1 MNTRATPDTVA
12 AWATG
17 AGLGLIT
24 LMVVWLVTNRV
35 ATHLWDAPIG
45 PIVAFSV
52 AVVVGLV
59 TAWVSARRLARSARA
74 WSPPG

>member
-17 AGLGLIT
+17 AGIGLIT
-24 LMVVWLVTNRV
+24 LMLVWLVTNWV
-35 ATHLWDAPIG
+35 ATHLWGPPLG

-59 TAWVSARRLARSARA
+59 IGLVAVRRLARSVGA
-74 WSPPG
+74 